1 MPIWPKFLHEGTQQR
16 FFYRALIGRSKF
28 DFLFSNLQKFSF
40 SLFTLGF
47 GLNAASPRVFS
58 SKTLYRALIGRT
70 TFARQPDKKNVAW
83 GGLHIYKYRF

>member
-1 MPIWPKFLHEGTQQR
+1 MVVPVGGGRSGPT

-47 GLNAASPRVFS
+47 GLNTASPRIFS

-70 TFARQPDKKNVAW
+70 TFARQPDKK
-83 GGLHIYKYRF
+83 KRRF